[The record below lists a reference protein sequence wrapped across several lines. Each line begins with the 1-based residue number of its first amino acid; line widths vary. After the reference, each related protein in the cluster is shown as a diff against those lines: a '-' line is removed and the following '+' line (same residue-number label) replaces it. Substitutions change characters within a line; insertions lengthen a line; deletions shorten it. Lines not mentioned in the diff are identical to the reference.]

1 MVAGYTTSR
10 TQRHVYTT
18 PGIFTIIVTVNDGSG
33 ASVEK
38 TILVL
43 GNVNFT
49 YNF

>member
-10 TQRHVYTT
+10 TQRHMYTN
-18 PGIFTIIVTVNDGSG
+18 PGSFTIIVTVNDGSG

-43 GNVNFT
+43 GSVNFT
-49 YNF
+49 YTF